1 MEFVPAVYTKMTA
14 ALQETLTQTVET
26 FTDFMSDVA
35 IIVWLIDR
43 PRRNL
48 VVKSQLNAG
57 EGLENQFKLAIDVKD
72 FVVQAFKEQKSQYGD
87 NLIKVIAPPI
97 KRIRQRAK
105 LEIRFC
111 CSTANIQRLLW
122 RFERVSNWAAGHK
135 QQRESADRIGSA
147 AGDRRPAKPTEV

>member
-87 NLIKVIAPPI
+87 NLSKVIAPPS
-97 KRIRQRAK
+97 KEYAK
-105 LEIRFC
+105 
-111 CSTANIQRLLW
+111 
-122 RFERVSNWAAGHK
+122 ERNWKSGFAVPL
-135 QQRESADRIGSA
+135 QTSSACFGVLSVYRIGQRGINNKERAQIGSVARLATA
-147 AGDRRPAKPTEV
+147 ALQS